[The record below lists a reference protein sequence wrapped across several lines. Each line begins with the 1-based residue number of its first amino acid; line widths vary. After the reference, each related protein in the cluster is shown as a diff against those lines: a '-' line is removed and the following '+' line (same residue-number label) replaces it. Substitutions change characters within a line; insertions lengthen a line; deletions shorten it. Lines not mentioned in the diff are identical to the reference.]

1 MSFARSSA
9 GLCYVA
15 LSWNHTSCASY
26 AKRVSRPTCVSW
38 ACPSSCH
45 TVYQC
50 RMTRTVCADQ
60 TCLRELHKMCDVATR
75 QSYMSCH
82 VSYKLRRT
90 WCAWVSSKRSNL
102 LDPRDIHELHI
113 PCEMSSHTRH
123 TRCDNCAN
131 CTACASRGRCS
142 DFFHRPEM
150 VRCRTVQVT
159 VTI

>member
-1 MSFARSSA
+1 MRAA
-9 GLCYVA
+9 QTVQA
-15 LSWNHTSCASY
+15 TLS
-26 AKRVSRPTCVSW
+26 KRVASCVSW
-38 ACPSSCH
+38 ADPSSCH

-50 RMTRTVCADQ
+50 RTTRTICADQ
-60 TCLRELHKMCDVATR
+60 ACLREVNKMCEVALAAISHS

-131 CTACASRGRCS
+131 CTACASWGRCS

-150 VRCRTVQVT
+150 VRCRTVQVM